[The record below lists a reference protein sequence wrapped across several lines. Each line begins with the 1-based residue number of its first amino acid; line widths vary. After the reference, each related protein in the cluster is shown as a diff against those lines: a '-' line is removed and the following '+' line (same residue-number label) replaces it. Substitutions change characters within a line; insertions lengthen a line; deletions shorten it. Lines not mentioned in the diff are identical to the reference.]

1 MIRIIFSG
9 VIYMKN
15 LKTTSK
21 VLLLGTAT
29 GFTLLGLTGCN
40 KQMLDFNKSFN
51 IAIEKNDET
60 VSVVGIDGYND
71 YSGSMVQI
79 STDSGLVILE
89 STNQMQLVKS
99 TSVDSTDSY
108 VNSLT
113 DNLENVTYVGNV
125 NYDSDLWNKKLLD
138 LNYVYNKAIIL
149 SNDTA
154 TIVELDTWCD
164 YEEDDK
170 IQIRLEDGTCIL
182 TNADKIKLI
191 NDRNASEKSVEEYA
205 ASLVGSK
212 DKVVVYGEKSSQ
224 KQKEKKK

>member
-1 MIRIIFSG
+1 
-9 VIYMKN
+9 
-15 LKTTSK
+15 
-21 VLLLGTAT
+21 
-29 GFTLLGLTGCN
+29 
-40 KQMLDFNKSFN
+40 MLDFNKSFN

-113 DNLENVTYVGNV
+113 DNLENVTYVGNI